1 LKKVVGM
8 KRLFGLLLI
17 LPLVVLA
24 CTEEATPSD
33 SDNGEQNNA
42 NVPAAGY
49 PLKPQ
54 NLTTA
59 RVTDVI
65 DGDTLDLDDGQRI
78 RLIGVNTPERDQPY
92 YEEARGF
99 LQGRVEGKQVEI
111 EYDVERTDQYDR
123 TLAYLWLGGVLVN
136 QEILTQG
143 YANSLIFPPN
153 QRYEEFFLLAEQS
166 AQDAGIGL
174 WRPAEHT
181 VNIRTIRYDAA
192 GNDDEN
198 LNDEWIEFQ
207 NKGTEAVNL
216 EGFTLED
223 AASNNYT
230 FGAVTIAPEQI
241 LKLYSGCG
249 ADVSNALYWCSDGS
263 IWNNNGDTAILRD
276 TEGLY
281 VADYQYTR

>member
-1 LKKVVGM
+1 M
-8 KRLFGLLLI
+8 KRLLGLLLI
-17 LPLVVLA
+17 LPLIMLA

-33 SDNGEQNNA
+33 SDNGEQNNV
-42 NVPAAGY
+42 NVPADGY

-65 DGDTLDLDDGQRI
+65 DGDTLDLDDGQRV

-92 YEEARGF
+92 YEEAREF
-99 LQGRVEGKQVEI
+99 LEGRVEGKQVEI

-123 TLAYLWLGGVLVN
+123 TLAYLWLGDILIN

-143 YANSLIFPPN
+143 YANSLILPPN
-153 QRYEEFFLLAEQS
+153 QRYEAFFLLAEQN

-216 EGFTLED
+216 EGFVLED
-223 AASNNYT
+223 SASNNYT
-230 FGAVTIAPEQI
+230 FGAVTISPEQI

-249 ADVSNALYWCSDGS
+249 ADTITALYWCSDGS